1 MSLCGLALLFGML
14 FLILSTWWP
23 PSSFRTQ
30 HRLHSL
36 WNHSW
41 CPNPQSEGFFLY
53 LPALPAQALP
63 PLYCPDLSGCYVHLG
78 PSLCPHQTK
87 NSSRVGF
94 SRITQPRRMHYKCF
108 LNLCWD
114 YFCLCVS
121 VFAWACPSAWTAV
134 PVSVHTACFETCH
147 QVLLPLAPAPVYPSP
162 NAHSSCPCTSLHHGL
177 VAVWA
182 QICLF
187 HPTGSSSRP
196 GTLLRGPSAQSMARN
211 IGGSPW
217 MMDPVCTKPRLVML
231 ILYHLSASFPRSVS
245 EALLCVSLET
255 WRMRALL
262 TPSTVH

>member
-1 MSLCGLALLFGML
+1 MG
-14 FLILSTWWP
+14 WP
-23 PSSFRTQ
+23 FCLECSSSFCPPGDLP
-30 HRLHSL
+30 HHSGPSTGSIL
-36 WNHSW
+36 YEITPDALTPS
-41 CPNPQSEGFFLY
+41 QRFFFLY

-177 VAVWA
+177 VAV
-182 QICLF
+182 
-187 HPTGSSSRP
+187 
-196 GTLLRGPSAQSMARN
+196 
-211 IGGSPW
+211 
-217 MMDPVCTKPRLVML
+217 
-231 ILYHLSASFPRSVS
+231 
-245 EALLCVSLET
+245 
-255 WRMRALL
+255 
-262 TPSTVH
+262 